1 MGECNRG
8 SGMVF
13 EFERQAMN
21 GDPVPHGLSQV
32 NQLLY
37 LQLRS
42 LYCQYRAGW
51 ITRDKGTEDKKRLFA
66 EYQKRLNSEKFR
78 DDLTNWHIALR
89 KRIEAAHAEYRKN
102 PCEETAKKLSL
113 AIDGISRDIV

>member
-1 MGECNRG
+1 MGECNQG

-32 NQLLY
+32 DQLFY
-37 LQLRS
+37 LQLRA
-42 LYCQYRAGW
+42 LYYQYRSGW
-51 ITRDKGTEDKKRLFA
+51 ITRDRGTEDKKRLLS
-66 EYQKRLNSEKFR
+66 EYRKRLNSEKFR
-78 DDLTNWHIALR
+78 DDLTKWHVALR

-102 PCEETAKKLSL
+102 PTPENAKKLSL
-113 AIDGISRDIV
+113 AIDGISRDVV

>member
-1 MGECNRG
+1 MGECG
-8 SGMVF
+8 QGAGIVF

-21 GDPVPHGLSQV
+21 GDPVPPGLSQV
-32 NQLLY
+32 DQLFY
-37 LQLRS
+37 LQLRV
-42 LYCQYRAGW
+42 LYYQYRAGW

-66 EYQKRLNSEKFR
+66 EYRKRLDSEQFR

-102 PCEETAKKLSL
+102 PTPENAEKLSK
-113 AIDGISRDIV
+113 AIDGISRDVV

>member
-1 MGECNRG
+1 MGECNQG

-32 NQLLY
+32 DQLFY
-37 LQLRS
+37 LQLRA
-42 LYCQYRAGW
+42 LYYQYRSGW
-51 ITRDKGTEDKKRLFA
+51 ITRDKGTEDKKRLLS
-66 EYQKRLNSEKFR
+66 EYRKRLDSEKFR
-78 DDLTNWHIALR
+78 DDLTKWHGVLR

-102 PCEETAKKLSL
+102 PTPENAKKLSL
-113 AIDGISRDIV
+113 AIDGISRDVV

>member
-1 MGECNRG
+1 MGECNQG

-32 NQLLY
+32 DQLFY
-37 LQLRS
+37 LQLRA
-42 LYCQYRAGW
+42 LYYQYRSGW
-51 ITRDKGTEDKKRLFA
+51 ITRDRGTEDKKRLIA
-66 EYQKRLNSEKFR
+66 EYTKRLDTQKFI
-78 DDLTNWHIALR
+78 DDLTEWHVRLR

-102 PCEETAKKLSL
+102 PTPENAKKLSL
-113 AIDGISRDIV
+113 AIDGISRDVV

>member
-1 MGECNRG
+1 MGECNQG

-32 NQLLY
+32 DQLFY
-37 LQLRS
+37 LQLRA
-42 LYCQYRAGW
+42 LYYQYRSGW
-51 ITRDKGTEDKKRLFA
+51 ITRDRGTEDKKRLLS
-66 EYQKRLNSEKFR
+66 EYRKRLDSEKFR
-78 DDLTNWHIALR
+78 DDLTKWHVALR

-102 PCEETAKKLSL
+102 PTPENAKKLSL
-113 AIDGISRDIV
+113 AIDGISRDVV

>member
-1 MGECNRG
+1 MGGCNQG

-21 GDPVPHGLSQV
+21 GDPIPHGLSQV
-32 NQLLY
+32 DQLLY

-42 LYCQYRAGW
+42 LYYQYRAGW
-51 ITRDKGTEDKKRLFA
+51 LTRDRGTEDKKRLIA
-66 EYQKRLNSEKFR
+66 EYTKRLDTQKFI
-78 DDLTNWHIALR
+78 DDLTEWHVRLR

-102 PCEETAKKLSL
+102 PTPENAEKLSK
-113 AIDGISRDIV
+113 AIDGISRDVV

>member
-1 MGECNRG
+1 MGECNQS

-21 GDPVPHGLSQV
+21 GDPIPHGLSQV
-32 NQLLY
+32 DQLFY
-37 LQLRS
+37 LQLRA
-42 LYCQYRAGW
+42 LYYQYRAGW
-51 ITRDKGTEDKKRLFA
+51 ITRDKGAEDKKRLFA
-66 EYQKRLNSEKFR
+66 EYQKRIDFEKFR
-78 DDLTNWHIALR
+78 DELVNWHISLR

-113 AIDGISRDIV
+113 AIDGISRDVV